1 MNSMK
6 ETDCSNNTSGKVP
19 TDGDNAKNK
28 NKKKLS
34 KSPAPVTNGK
44 DSADKKSNNKSLR
57 NNNSSKSNMVSSADK
72 AKANDINSESYN
84 SKSVEIVQTVT
95 GKRKRKPKKFWDEG
109 EEKSS
114 APSPPA
120 KLSKK
125 KIIEGVKK
133 DNKPAVVDPSVVTN
147 KHKNRR
153 SSETSSV
160 SQSTVKSKNV
170 DTHTKSTDVLDKNKL
185 AKLNNSSFD
194 ELKMNSNQIVK
205 KDEQSG
211 KRSSQQEML
220 SNVNSISVS
229 DKSKKS
235 ENGKVLLY
243 KTSFD
248 MTEDPSKIAAKMK
261 EGVNIPGP
269 GVSIP
274 VDSSRLPKGWEKR
287 VIQRGIG
294 VTKGK
299 WDVFIVEEE
308 GRKSFRSKTDLQRHI
323 DEKRLPYTS
332 DAFDFSL
339 DDTLKKLRQIWK
351 QYIVKPRL
359 KPGEKMS
366 PLVPAKKGKKK
377 TDVVTPISPL
387 ASPHL
392 SSLSNLQSTT
402 QSTHSYN
409 SSSPM
414 SDMSPNAEYID
425 PRQVT
430 TIDGFSEHAGGE
442 RNGSVES
449 IEHSLAIKR
458 LEREAELIAT
468 KLGVVSETG
477 QGIRCSI
484 RSCGKLFRKEKLLRQ
499 HVKHYHPKE
508 YKAVI
513 SSSKMYLD
521 HENDLLGEMKPP
533 LNLEGRKRKFSHQS
547 YDLSQEN
554 GKRQKRNSVGML
566 SIHSA
571 DEDDL
576 EIDSPS
582 PMSHHQPI
590 IASSSR

>member
-1 MNSMK
+1 MKFDLKSVLNIRTTPPSTPPPPQVGADKSNNKASKIKPDSKQNNKKNSDASNKPLKGDLSGSANSESDGKNRSSIKKEPEVKPPRKKQPNQYTKRREREELERQMNSMK

-44 DSADKKSNNKSLR
+44 DSADKKSNNKSLS

-125 KIIEGVKK
+125 KISEGVKK

-153 SSETSSV
+153 SSETLSV

-170 DTHTKSTDVLDKNKL
+170 DTHTKATDVLDKNKL

-194 ELKMNSNQIVK
+194 ELKLNSNKIVK

-211 KRSSQQEML
+211 KRSSQQEIV
-220 SNVNSISVS
+220 SNMNSISVS

-248 MTEDPSKIAAKMK
+248 MTEDPSKIAAKMR

-274 VDSSRLPKGWEKR
+274 VDSTRLPKGWEKR

-323 DEKRLPYTS
+323 DEKKLPYNS

-339 DDTLKKLRQIWK
+339 DDNLKKLRQIWK
-351 QYIVKPRL
+351 QFIVKPRL

-377 TDVVTPISPL
+377 NEGYSHIATLHS
-387 ASPHL
+387 AHM
-392 SSLSNLQSTT
+392 SSLSELRLTT
-402 QSTHSYN
+402 HPLLPSKPISQL
-409 SSSPM
+409 SSPT
-414 SDMSPNAEYID
+414 SP
-425 PRQVT
+425 
-430 TIDGFSEHAGGE
+430 
-442 RNGSVES
+442 
-449 IEHSLAIKR
+449 
-458 LEREAELIAT
+458 
-468 KLGVVSETG
+468 
-477 QGIRCSI
+477 
-484 RSCGKLFRKEKLLRQ
+484 
-499 HVKHYHPKE
+499 
-508 YKAVI
+508 
-513 SSSKMYLD
+513 
-521 HENDLLGEMKPP
+521 
-533 LNLEGRKRKFSHQS
+533 
-547 YDLSQEN
+547 
-554 GKRQKRNSVGML
+554 
-566 SIHSA
+566 SA
-571 DEDDL
+571 DYL
-576 EIDSPS
+576 ESKKVEITFY
-582 PMSHHQPI
+582 
-590 IASSSR
+590 

>member
-1 MNSMK
+1 MLNIRTTPPSTPPPPQVGTDKSNKASKIKTDSKQNNKKNSDLSNKSLKAVSKTGSSDPDGSANSEIDGKNHSSVKKEPEVKNPPRKKQPNQYTKRREREELERKMNSMK
-6 ETDCSNNTSGKVP
+6 ETDCSNNTSGKEP
-19 TDGDNAKNK
+19 TGVDNTKHNK
-28 NKKKLS
+28 IKKKPS

-44 DSADKKSNNKSLR
+44 DSADKKSNNKTLS
-57 NNNSSKSNMVSSADK
+57 NNNSSKSTMSSSADK

-109 EEKSS
+109 EENSS

-120 KLSKK
+120 KLPKK
-125 KIIEGVKK
+125 KISEGVKK
-133 DNKPAVVDPSVVTN
+133 DNKNTVVESSVVAN
-147 KHKNRR
+147 KQKNRR
-153 SSETSSV
+153 SSETLSV
-160 SQSTVKSKNV
+160 SQSTAKSKNV
-170 DTHTKSTDVLDKNKL
+170 DTNIKATDVLDKNKL
-185 AKLNNSSFD
+185 AKLNSSAFD
-194 ELKMNSNQIVK
+194 ELKMNSNKIVK

-211 KRSSQQEML
+211 KRSVQQEIM

-323 DEKRLPYTS
+323 DEKKLPYNS

-339 DDTLKKLRQIWK
+339 DDNLKKLRQIWK
-351 QYIVKPRL
+351 QFIVKPRL

-377 TDVVTPISPL
+377 NEGYSQI
-387 ASPHL
+387 ASLHSGHL
-392 SSLSNLQSTT
+392 SSLSELRLTT
-402 QSTHSYN
+402 HPLLPSKPIAQLSSPT
-409 SSSPM
+409 SSS
-414 SDMSPNAEYID
+414 ID
-425 PRQVT
+425 YLESKQV
-430 TIDGFSEHAGGE
+430 
-442 RNGSVES
+442 
-449 IEHSLAIKR
+449 
-458 LEREAELIAT
+458 
-468 KLGVVSETG
+468 
-477 QGIRCSI
+477 
-484 RSCGKLFRKEKLLRQ
+484 
-499 HVKHYHPKE
+499 
-508 YKAVI
+508 
-513 SSSKMYLD
+513 
-521 HENDLLGEMKPP
+521 
-533 LNLEGRKRKFSHQS
+533 
-547 YDLSQEN
+547 
-554 GKRQKRNSVGML
+554 
-566 SIHSA
+566 
-571 DEDDL
+571 
-576 EIDSPS
+576 
-582 PMSHHQPI
+582 
-590 IASSSR
+590 